1 VEIEASPR
9 TSEYREAWGVEKA
22 MVHVGILSLPPPVG
36 GLMSGLQVVVA
47 SCGGGFLRLKG

>member
-1 VEIEASPR
+1 VADFLQ

-22 MVHVGILSLPPPVG
+22 MVHVGILSLPSPVG
-36 GLMSGLQVVVA
+36 GLRSWRQVVFA